1 MSSKLIQVHIWGI
14 FNTTKVRT
22 GLRLGRGVSPDFQ
35 PWRVSLRLACYVE
48 LSYDEL
54 RSAYKWYEVSELN
67 FWWKSRSTKAN
78 GKPVWNTLNR
88 VAVYKIVCGLPMEI
102 PTLHAAS
109 RRRRPKQCDCESL
122 PDDYENSILQSPRR
136 KEVILQLKTL

>member
-1 MSSKLIQVHIWGI
+1 MI
-14 FNTTKVRT
+14 R
-22 GLRLGRGVSPDFQ
+22 GLRI
-35 PWRVSLRLACYVE
+35 E
-48 LSYDEL
+48 LLMEKSV
-54 RSAYKWYEVSELN
+54 YKS
-67 FWWKSRSTKAN
+67 KR
-78 GKPVWNTLNR
+78 KPVWNTLNR